1 MIPIVRFEPFEPAV
15 QGHRHQLSC
24 GEEIEEGLGME
35 LLTVHEAADLTGLS
49 VETLNQW
56 RSQRRHIPYVKLG
69 KAVRYLRKDVELYI
83 LRCRVEVPP
92 DRRRK

>member
-1 MIPIVRFEPFEPAV
+1 
-15 QGHRHQLSC
+15 
-24 GEEIEEGLGME
+24 ME
-35 LLTVHEAADLTGLS
+35 LLTVQEVADLTGLS

-56 RSQRRHIPYVKLG
+56 RSQGLHVPYVKLG

-83 LRCRVEVPP
+83 LRCRVNVPP